1 MPNQKERKKK
11 GGKNRSKKNQA
22 MRESVKERKTR
33 AGPKRRSSD
42 QADVQ
47 KFKPG
52 AADDRT
58 TQAGRGRA

>member
-11 GGKNRSKKNQA
+11 GGKNKSKKNQA
-22 MRESVKERKTR
+22 MRESVKERKIH

-42 QADVQ
+42 QPDVV

-58 TQAGRGRA
+58 TRAGREKA